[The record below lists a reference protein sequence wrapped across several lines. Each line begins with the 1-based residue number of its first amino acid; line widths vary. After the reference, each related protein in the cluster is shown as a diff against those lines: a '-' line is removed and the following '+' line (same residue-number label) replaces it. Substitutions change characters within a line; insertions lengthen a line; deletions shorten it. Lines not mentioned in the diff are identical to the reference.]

1 MPGVCSK
8 ISAKKYK
15 IILLFSQVAKKAYVS
30 Y

>member
-8 ISAKKYK
+8 ISAEKYR
-15 IILLFSQVAKKAYVS
+15 IILLFSHVAKKAYVS